1 LAGKFVIY
9 NQALTAEPLGSR
21 FFAAVYELTAG
32 RPFFAFP
39 ITSPLLDVKVASN
52 KVFHPAILV

>member
-1 LAGKFVIY
+1 MIY